1 MIPEDLE
8 LVPLSAPERRRA
20 PRPTPPPPGMA
31 PRLRSTVDQL
41 ADFIESG
48 WKGWAAYFAF
58 CALCVAFI
66 VWNLT
71 ARFASLDETY
81 ALVGERAALD
91 RQFEELTEHYSRD
104 ELQQLL
110 DQISSAES
118 SIFADYASLAAW
130 LAAETLAARDLQLNL
145 TYVMHDTVAA
155 QIKDVGE
162 VPITLS
168 LRPIAGFETGTYQR
182 MLAFLRAMV
191 GTRWHLEITD
201 AAIQSD
207 GAAVVNLET
216 TIHVWVDAL
225 QVAGG

>member
-8 LVPLSAPERRRA
+8 LVPLAEPERRRN

-31 PRLRSTVDQL
+31 PRIRSTVDRL
-41 ADFIESG
+41 ADLIESG
-48 WKGWAAYFAF
+48 WKGWAGYLACCGF
-58 CALCVAFI
+58 CVAFI

-71 ARFASLDETY
+71 ARFDTLDETY
-81 ALVGERAALD
+81 ALVGERAALE
-91 RQFEELTEHYSRD
+91 RQLEELTEHYSRD

-110 DQISSAES
+110 EQISSAES

-130 LAAETLAARDLQLNL
+130 LAAQTLAARDLQLNL

-162 VPITLS
+162 VPITLN
-168 LRPIAGFETGTYQR
+168 LRPISGTEANTYQR

-207 GAAVVNLET
+207 GGAVVNLET
-216 TIHVWVDAL
+216 TVHVWVDAL
-225 QVAGG
+225 QIAGG